1 MKKYSLIKVGGFRIG
16 DFKSIN
22 AGKKVFKNQ
31 IEFGLYQIIDNN
43 SGIAIWEKS
52 LKIKQVVGYS
62 TNRY

>member
-1 MKKYSLIKVGGFRIG
+1 MAKSLNKNLNNA
-16 DFKSIN
+16 K

-52 LKIKQVVGYS
+52 LK
-62 TNRY
+62 